1 MMDYR
6 VTESTLNPV
15 CEEVRDPTIKTSIQ
29 ETYNILT
36 EMNEKLNEFSQIVN
50 GKPHDEKVQKNAI
63 SLWDESRM
71 LVALAYNNLQILD
84 EIKKSII

>member
-1 MMDYR
+1 MDYCAM
-6 VTESTLNPV
+6 ESTLNPV
-15 CEEVRDPTIKTSIQ
+15 CDEVRDPTIKMSIQ

-36 EMNEKLNEFSQIVN
+36 EMNEKLNEFAQIVN
-50 GKPHDEKVQKNAI
+50 GKPHEEKGQKPVS
-63 SLWDESRM
+63 SLWDEAMM

>member
-1 MMDYR
+1 MDYCAK
-6 VTESTLNPV
+6 ESTLNP
-15 CEEVRDPTIKTSIQ
+15 CCDEVRDPTIKMSIQ
-29 ETYNILT
+29 ETYSILT

-50 GKPHDEKVQKNAI
+50 GEPHDDKVQKNAV

-71 LVALAYNNLQILD
+71 LVALAYTNLQILD

>member
-1 MMDYR
+1 MDYCAR
-6 VTESTLNPV
+6 ESTLNTA
-15 CEEVRDPTIKTSIQ
+15 CEDVREPTIKTSIQ

-36 EMNEKLNEFSQIVN
+36 EMNDKLNEFSQIVN
-50 GKPHDEKVQKNAI
+50 GKPHEEKGQKPVS
-63 SLWDESRM
+63 SLWDEARM

>member
-1 MMDYR
+1 MDYCAR
-6 VTESTLNPV
+6 ESTLNPV
-15 CEEVRDPTIKTSIQ
+15 CGEDRDPTIKMSIQ

-50 GKPHDEKVQKNAI
+50 GKPHEEKGQEPVA
-63 SLWDESRM
+63 SLWGEARM
-71 LVALAYNNLQILD
+71 LVALAYNNLQILN

>member
-1 MMDYR
+1 MDYCAR
-6 VTESTLNPV
+6 ESTLNPV
-15 CEEVRDPTIKTSIQ
+15 CDEVRDPTIKMSIQ
-29 ETYNILT
+29 EAYNILT

-50 GKPHDEKVQKNAI
+50 GKPHDDKVQKNAI
-63 SLWDESRM
+63 SLLDESRM

>member
-1 MMDYR
+1 MDYCAK
-6 VTESTLNPV
+6 ESTLNP
-15 CEEVRDPTIKTSIQ
+15 CCDEVRDPTIKMSIQ
-29 ETYNILT
+29 ETCNILT

-50 GKPHDEKVQKNAI
+50 GKPHEEKGQKPVS

>member
-1 MMDYR
+1 MDYCAR
-6 VTESTLNPV
+6 ESTLNPV
-15 CEEVRDPTIKTSIQ
+15 REDVRDQTIRMNIQ

-36 EMNEKLNEFSQIVN
+36 EMNDKLNEFSQIVD
-50 GKPHDEKVQKNAI
+50 GKPHEEKGQKSVA

-71 LVALAYNNLQILD
+71 LVALAYNNLQMLD

>member
-1 MMDYR
+1 MDYCAR
-6 VTESTLNPV
+6 ESTLNPV
-15 CEEVRDPTIKTSIQ
+15 CEEVRDPTIKMSIQ

-36 EMNEKLNEFSQIVN
+36 EMNEKLNEFAQIVN
-50 GKPHDEKVQKNAI
+50 GKPHEGNEQKPVS

-71 LVALAYNNLQILD
+71 LVALAYNNLQILN

>member
-1 MMDYR
+1 MDYCAR
-6 VTESTLNPV
+6 ESTLNPV
-15 CEEVRDPTIKTSIQ
+15 CEEVRDPTIKMSIQ

-36 EMNEKLNEFSQIVN
+36 EMNGKLNEFAQIVN
-50 GKPHDEKVQKNAI
+50 GKPHEEKGQKPVS

-71 LVALAYNNLQILD
+71 LVALAYDNLQILD